1 MPYNHF
7 SPGTTLRIDPVK
19 HYLNS
24 NVAGGNSIGC
34 PDNAGAAGTFYDCVP
49 RSLTVSNHHRPTY
62 TDTLLMDF
70 PQPFLTNVYIR
81 NQAKAA
87 VPLLWSR
94 VQVSEDG
101 VTKSYLLS
109 FALTF

>member
-1 MPYNHF
+1 MSY
-7 SPGTTLRIDPVK
+7 
-19 HYLNS
+19 
-24 NVAGGNSIGC
+24 VAGGSSLAC
-34 PDNAGAAGTFYDCVP
+34 PENAGAAGTFYDLVP
-49 RSLTVSNHHRPTY
+49 RTLTVSNHNKSTY

-94 VQVSEDG
+94 VQVSE
-101 VTKSYLLS
+101 VWISEWHL
-109 FALTF
+109 FAALNI

>member
-1 MPYNHF
+1 MNRSFLHMVCSATIFAYISTEAILIQLQF
-7 SPGTTLRIDPVK
+7 SLIS
-19 HYLNS
+19 Y
-24 NVAGGNSIGC
+24 VAGGSSIGC
-34 PDNAGAAGTFYDCVP
+34 PENAGAAGTFYESVP
-49 RSLTVSNHHRPTY
+49 RSLTVSNHHKSTY

-94 VQVSEDG
+94 VQVSEVG
-101 VTKSYLLS
+101 VI
-109 FALTF
+109 